1 MTMNKDRALTAP
13 RIHPVIHHVQSDE
26 TLAQAKS
33 ALDWGADGVFLISHE
48 DQDNA
53 LLPLCRQLANEW
65 QGRHTSAGKA
75 PLLGLN
81 LLTYS
86 ACEALEAAAA
96 HGANAA
102 WITDAGVSS
111 RGIAPLGQQLMQT
124 MARHPHITVFGCVAF
139 KGEAPEP
146 QPADAAR
153 IAHACGMR
161 ATTSGPGTGQAP
173 DVEKIGAM
181 GAAVNRQLA
190 IASGMTAA
198 NVQAFTPW
206 LSDILVA
213 TGITHDGRVIDEALF
228 KAFAQRVRSAQAPQH
243 T

>member
-1 MTMNKDRALTAP
+1 MNHP
-13 RIHPVIHHVQSDE
+13 RIHPVVHHVYADE
-26 TLAQAKS
+26 TLAQARC
-33 ALDWGADGVFLISHE
+33 ALDWGADGIFLISHE
-48 DQDNA
+48 GEDEA
-53 LLPLCRQLANEW
+53 LLPLCRQLASQW
-65 QGRHTSAGKA
+65 QDRHTAAGSA

-81 LLTYS
+81 LLTYG

-102 WITDAGVSS
+102 WITQAGVSS
-111 RGIAPLGQQLMQT
+111 QGISPLGHQLMQA
-124 MARHPHITVFGCVAF
+124 MARHPHVTVFGCVAF

-146 QPADAAR
+146 QPAEAAR
-153 IAHACGMR
+153 TAHACGMR

-173 DVEKIGAM
+173 DVAKIATM
-181 GAAVNRQLA
+181 GAAVKRQLA

-198 NVQAFTPW
+198 NVQAFAPW

-228 KAFAQRVRSAQAPQH
+228 KTFAQRVRSA
-243 T
+243 